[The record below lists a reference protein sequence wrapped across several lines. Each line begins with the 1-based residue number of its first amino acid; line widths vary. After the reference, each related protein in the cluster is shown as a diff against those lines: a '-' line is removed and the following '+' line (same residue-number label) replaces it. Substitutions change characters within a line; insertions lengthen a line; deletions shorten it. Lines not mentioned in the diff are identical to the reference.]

1 MKEKKNQYNKQYSN
15 FQYRSRDISLFLLI
29 TRIFG
34 RKGEQLLRAIYTI
47 ESYHKSVGEGRISTL
62 RSVSTYT
69 ESRLVFQSV
78 SLPVY
83 SERNDRGGEAER
95 RLHVAS
101 GNRPPPVIDF
111 PSTRWSLEPVEI
123 RLAFRTVAA
132 LPRRQI
138 VVIKFHHGEGV
149 REREGIIERE
159 REEGGGGSILHLKHR
174 QRTTVYM

>member
-1 MKEKKNQYNKQYSN
+1 M
-15 FQYRSRDISLFLLI
+15 I
-29 TRIFG
+29 
-34 RKGEQLLRAIYTI
+34 
-47 ESYHKSVGEGRISTL
+47 GEG
-62 RSVSTYT
+62 V
-69 ESRLVFQSV
+69 
-78 SLPVY
+78 
-83 SERNDRGGEAER
+83 ER

-138 VVIKFHHGEGV
+138 VVIKFHHGVRG

-159 REEGGGGSILHLKHR
+159 RGGGGQFCI
-174 QRTTVYM
+174 

>member
-1 MKEKKNQYNKQYSN
+1 MYPSP
-15 FQYRSRDISLFLLI
+15 
-29 TRIFG
+29 
-34 RKGEQLLRAIYTI
+34 YTAREMI
-47 ESYHKSVGEGRISTL
+47 GEG
-62 RSVSTYT
+62 
-69 ESRLVFQSV
+69 
-78 SLPVY
+78 
-83 SERNDRGGEAER
+83 AER

-159 REEGGGGSILHLKHR
+159 REEGGGVNFAFKTPATYHRLHVTGRIHPRQPTLK
-174 QRTTVYM
+174 RTNCPPIRAMNCQTGRASFHWGDNYYTFSPFHHFSY